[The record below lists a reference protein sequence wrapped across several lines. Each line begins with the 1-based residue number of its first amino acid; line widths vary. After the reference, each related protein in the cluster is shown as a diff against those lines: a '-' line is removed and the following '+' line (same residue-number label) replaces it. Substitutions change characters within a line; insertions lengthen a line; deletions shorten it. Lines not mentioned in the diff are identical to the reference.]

1 MTLSLLVALTALGR
15 PPAANRPRLVLVIT
29 VDQMRADYLDRWKAQ
44 LTGGLSVLVAEGA
57 VFSNAFQDHAV
68 TETAPGHASIL
79 SGRWRAHTG
88 ILRNDAG
95 VGDSTAALLETTGP
109 GASPARFR
117 GTGLF
122 DWLKVADPRARAL
135 SVSRKDRAAIL
146 PISRAKEAVF
156 WYANGL
162 FTTSRYYADTLPAWV
177 KRFNGLRLPFKA
189 AGTTW
194 ALLLPDTAYKEA
206 DAEVYENA
214 GKDYTFPHRL
224 PLDSVQAAQ
233 ALVTPGV
240 PLMDSLTLAFA
251 VAGLD
256 AMKLGKGDWTDLL
269 SVSLSTTD
277 AIGHTYGPDSREIH
291 DQVLRVD
298 RYLDWFLEQV
308 FKRVGRD
315 NVVIVLTSDHGMTSF
330 PEHSRLRGHPEATRV
345 SVDTIV
351 QAENAAL
358 DSRVGGTA
366 GDWLL
371 FDTGML
377 FVKNRGRLVA
387 AHVNIDSVLADVV
400 QRTKVAPGVGRVDR
414 VADLASADTVN
425 DPVARRWLHQVGG
438 VQDVALVVTLQ
449 PWSIWT
455 PTPAVP
461 PIAMHGQ
468 PTDDDAHVPLIFWG
482 KGFKRG
488 AYAARV
494 ATVDIAPTLAQL
506 LGLSPLS
513 IVDGRVLTEC
523 LEAR

>member
-1 MTLSLLVALTALGR
+1 MNVSLLVALAALGH
-15 PPAANRPRLVLVIT
+15 PSAAANRPRLVLVIT
-29 VDQMRADYLDRWKAQ
+29 VDQLRSDYLDRWKAQ
-44 LTGGLSVLVAEGA
+44 LTGGFGVLGAEGA

-79 SGRWRAHTG
+79 SGRWPAHTG

-95 VGDSTAALLETTGP
+95 VSDSTAPLLETTGP

-117 GTGLF
+117 GTEFF

-146 PISRAKEAVF
+146 PIGRAKESVF

-162 FTTSRYYADTLPAWV
+162 FTSSRYYADSLPAWV
-177 KRFNGLRLPFKA
+177 KRFNALAVPFKSV
-189 AGTTW
+189 GTTW
-194 ALLLPDTAYKEA
+194 TLLLPDTAYKEN
-206 DAEVYENA
+206 DAEVYENG

-224 PLDSVQAAQ
+224 PPDSIRAAQ
-233 ALVTPGV
+233 AFTGV

-251 VAGLD
+251 LAGMD
-256 AMKLGKGDWTDLL
+256 ALRLGKGDGTDVL

-277 AIGHTYGPDSREIH
+277 AIGHAYGPDSREIH
-291 DQVLRVD
+291 DQVLRLD
-298 RYLDWFLEQV
+298 RYLEWFLEQV

-315 NVVIVLTSDHGMTSF
+315 NVVIVLTADHGVTPY

-345 SVDTIV
+345 SLDTIV
-351 QAENAAL
+351 RAANTAL
-358 DSRVGGTA
+358 GGRTGGTS

-377 FVKNRGRLVA
+377 FVRNRGRLVA
-387 AHVNIDSVLADVV
+387 AHVNIDSMLADFV
-400 QRTKVAPGVGRVDR
+400 QRAKVVPGVGRVDR
-414 VADLASADTVN
+414 TADLASADTVA

-449 PWSIWT
+449 PWSVWGGSL
-455 PTPAVP
+455 
-461 PIAMHGQ
+461 IAMHGQ
-468 PTDDDAHVPLIFWG
+468 PSDDDAHVPLIFWG

-488 AYAARV
+488 AYVARAA
-494 ATVDIAPTLAQL
+494 AVDIAPTLAQL
-506 LGLSPLS
+506 LGLSALS
-513 IVDGRVLTEC
+513 IVDGRVLSEC
-523 LEAR
+523 LEPR